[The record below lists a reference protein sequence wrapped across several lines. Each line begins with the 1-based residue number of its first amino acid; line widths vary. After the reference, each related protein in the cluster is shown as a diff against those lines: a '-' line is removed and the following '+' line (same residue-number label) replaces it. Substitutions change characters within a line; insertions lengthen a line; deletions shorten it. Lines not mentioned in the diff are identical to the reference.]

1 MYTRVCLVLGDRAGL
16 TGLQKGEREAVN
28 YDSFSVGLKLV
39 SQGVRAKHPVIMV
52 PGVISTGLE
61 SWGTSNSSRQY
72 FRKRLWGSWSMMRAL
87 VLDKEGWK
95 KHIMLDK
102 FTGLDPAGGIKLR
115 AAQGFDAADFFIT
128 GYWIWN
134 KILENL
140 ATIGYDPDNSYT
152 AAYDWRLSYKNLEVR
167 DSYFTRLKTY
177 CEMAY
182 KTTGQK
188 AVLVSHSMGSQV
200 LFYFFHWVAAEDG
213 GNGGDDWVDKYV
225 GSWINISG
233 CMLGALKGLPAVLSG
248 EMKDTAQLNAF
259 AVYGLEKFLSRE
271 ERAEIFR
278 AMPGISSMLP
288 IGGNAVWGNMT
299 WAPDDAPGQNI
310 SYGAFLNF
318 KHYNGTSEYRNLTVE
333 DSMAYLMNTTE
344 QWYQDSVRGSYS
356 HGVAHTTAEVEANEK
371 DQRKWINP
379 LETRLPLA
387 PNLKIYCFYGKYSTY
402 KSCINAHIN
411 RNRQTNRTLL
421 LLPH

>member
-1 MYTRVCLVLGDRAGL
+1 
-16 TGLQKGEREAVN
+16 
-28 YDSFSVGLKLV
+28 
-39 SQGVRAKHPVIMV
+39 
-52 PGVISTGLE
+52 
-61 SWGTSNSSRQY
+61 
-72 FRKRLWGSWSMMRAL
+72 MRAL

-233 CMLGALKGLPAVLSG
+233 CIV
-248 EMKDTAQLNAF
+248 
-259 AVYGLEKFLSRE
+259 
-271 ERAEIFR
+271 
-278 AMPGISSMLP
+278 
-288 IGGNAVWGNMT
+288 
-299 WAPDDAPGQNI
+299 
-310 SYGAFLNF
+310 
-318 KHYNGTSEYRNLTVE
+318 
-333 DSMAYLMNTTE
+333 
-344 QWYQDSVRGSYS
+344 
-356 HGVAHTTAEVEANEK
+356 
-371 DQRKWINP
+371 
-379 LETRLPLA
+379 
-387 PNLKIYCFYGKYSTY
+387 
-402 KSCINAHIN
+402 
-411 RNRQTNRTLL
+411 
-421 LLPH
+421 